1 MNPRIFQDEPV
12 ASLTDVS
19 LVDMSARSSSN
30 EIANEPQNESSP
42 LVGEIDAE
50 GNSSILEG
58 RIIELLSLLVDSG
71 VLRSFGWPD
80 YSADTILQSVLVKC
94 GKGKK
99 LNKPVSI
106 SKYRQSYSSVA
117 EPPGFSPLMQEQNI
131 PIDIQTSKLLDW
143 VISRRHCTKT
153 WPQQI
158 TLVREKINSAI
169 QDMPE
174 HKGITKLLTGT
185 YINYF
190 HCLQIVE
197 ILKETEADTRSLFGR
212 YGSQRMKDWQEVVR
226 LYEKD
231 NVYLAEAAQI
241 LMRNVA
247 YEIPGIKKSITKCEQ
262 VQHESEK
269 KENECVKNAQDFR
282 DKYKSLS
289 NQLGIEGK
297 NIKNELADLLC
308 SLPEMYKDVAQQG
321 RKTKEAAAF
330 YREFLG
336 QMITGNSEVS
346 CLPVLQYIIENGN
359 TTVYE
364 WRYGEPPL
372 RIEEPSVLVAE
383 PEAPTTTDDAI
394 DFGDAAIDLGS
405 DDVELETGD
414 IDWGQI
420 DMLPDAHEATIDFST
435 TEDAELGIVVQE
447 AGVEGGVARDI
458 EALTVLDYHKTRNM
472 FIDDLVELEAFLKQ
486 RLMEIQATSKESK
499 GFSFTQ
505 THSSTEKS
513 PQQLEEMLSQVL
525 STIDAINRPKLK
537 NLALIRES
545 PRYVDRVANS
555 LQQHLRLADKMEA
568 NRMILAERRRSAAA
582 EQVGLQPTLKKLI
595 ERTKELQ
602 ADLEK
607 NISKKYN
614 NRPVHI
620 TGGVTSL

>member
-1 MNPRIFQDEPV
+1 
-12 ASLTDVS
+12 
-19 LVDMSARSSSN
+19 
-30 EIANEPQNESSP
+30 
-42 LVGEIDAE
+42 
-50 GNSSILEG
+50 
-58 RIIELLSLLVDSG
+58 
-71 VLRSFGWPD
+71 
-80 YSADTILQSVLVKC
+80 
-94 GKGKK
+94 
-99 LNKPVSI
+99 
-106 SKYRQSYSSVA
+106 
-117 EPPGFSPLMQEQNI
+117 MQEQNI

-247 YEIPGIKKSITKCEQ
+247 YEIPGIKKSISKYEQ

-297 NIKNELADLLC
+297 NIKSELADLLH
-308 SLPEMYKDVAQQG
+308 SLPDMYKEVAQHG

-330 YREFLG
+330 YRSFLG
-336 QMITGNSEVS
+336 QIITGNSELA
-346 CLPVLQYIIENGN
+346 CLPLLQYIIENGN

-372 RIEEPSVLVAE
+372 RIEESVLITE
-383 PEAPTTTDDAI
+383 LEAPTTTDDAI
-394 DFGDAAIDLGS
+394 DFGDAAIDFGG

-447 AGVEGGVARDI
+447 AGVEGGVARDT
-458 EALTVLDYHKTRNM
+458 EALTLLDYHKTRNL

-486 RLMEIQATSKESK
+486 RLNEMQATSKESK

-505 THSSTEKS
+505 THSSAEKS
-513 PQQLEEMLSQVL
+513 TQQIEDMLSQVL

-537 NLALIRES
+537 NLSLIRES
-545 PRYVDRVANS
+545 PKYVDRVANS
-555 LQQHLRLADKMEA
+555 LQQHLKLADKMEA
-568 NRMILAERRRSAAA
+568 NRVIIGERRRSAAA
-582 EQVGLQPTLKKLI
+582 EQVRLQPTLKKLI

-602 ADLEK
+602 ADIEK
-607 NISKKYN
+607 IISKKYN

>member
-1 MNPRIFQDEPV
+1 M
-12 ASLTDVS
+12 
-19 LVDMSARSSSN
+19 
-30 EIANEPQNESSP
+30 
-42 LVGEIDAE
+42 
-50 GNSSILEG
+50 
-58 RIIELLSLLVDSG
+58 
-71 VLRSFGWPD
+71 
-80 YSADTILQSVLVKC
+80 
-94 GKGKK
+94 
-99 LNKPVSI
+99 
-106 SKYRQSYSSVA
+106 
-117 EPPGFSPLMQEQNI
+117 EQNI

-190 HCLQIVE
+190 HCLQIIE

-231 NVYLAEAAQI
+231 NVYLAEASQM

-247 YEIPGIKKSITKCEQ
+247 YEIPGIKKSIAKCEQ
-262 VQHESEK
+262 VQRESEK
-269 KENECVKNAQDFR
+269 KEAECGKNAQDFR
-282 DKYKSLS
+282 DKYKSLCH
-289 NQLGIEGK
+289 QLGIEGK
-297 NIKNELADLLC
+297 NTKKELTDLLT
-308 SLPEMYKDVAQQG
+308 SLPDMYKDVANHAK
-321 RKTKEAAAF
+321 KTKEAAAF
-330 YREFLG
+330 YRSFVG
-336 QMITGNSEVS
+336 QMIALNSELTCV
-346 CLPVLQYIIENGN
+346 PVLQYIIEHGN

-372 RIEEPSVLVAE
+372 RIEEPTLLIE
-383 PEAPTTTDDAI
+383 PEEGAPSSDAI
-394 DFGDAAIDLGS
+394 DFGDAAIDFGS
-405 DDVELETGD
+405 SDVELETGD

-435 TEDAELGIVVQE
+435 TDDAELDIVVQE
-447 AGVEGGVARDI
+447 AGVAGGVAKDN
-458 EALTVLDYHKTRNM
+458 EALALLDYHKTRNM
-472 FIDDLVELEAFLKQ
+472 FLDDLVELEAFLRQ
-486 RLMEIQATSKESK
+486 RLVEMQTTSKESQMV
-499 GFSFTQ
+499 FSRLSQ
-505 THSSTEKS
+505 SNSSAEIST
-513 PQQLEEMLSQVL
+513 QQLEGMISQVL
-525 STIDAINRPKLK
+525 NTVDAINRPKLK

-545 PRYVDRVANS
+545 PRYVDRVASS
-555 LQQHLRLADKMEA
+555 LQQNLRLAEKMEG
-568 NRMILAERRRSAAA
+568 NRTTLAEKRRASAA
-582 EQVGLQPTLKKLI
+582 EQSRLQPALKKII

-602 ADLEK
+602 VEIEQ